1 MAYKLDYNVPEGS
14 NNSPFD
20 LGVKA
25 GAHPLNMLFHNE
37 VLFVLDCGTQFSY
50 VNDEDGTR
58 GDGKITAVAKDGSS
72 METVLSNVG
81 NAAFNDPFYGWIDNE
96 QIYFADRNTGIRRI
110 GVNERNLA
118 LSTSDAKY
126 DYFVQNNRLEYYGNP
141 WQYGAMN
148 ACFAKADGLWYWG
161 KTYGGGGI
169 FRFAE
174 SDISPVDIS
183 RGTNPPYALSLIHI

>member
-96 QIYFADRNTGIRRI
+96 QIYFAGIQ
-110 GVNERNLA
+110 V
-118 LSTSDAKY
+118 SDASVSTNVTWHSAPAMPNTIIS
-126 DYFVQNNRLEYYGNP
+126 FRTIGSNITVTRGNTVQ
-141 WQYGAMN
+141 
-148 ACFAKADGLWYWG
+148 
-161 KTYGGGGI
+161 
-169 FRFAE
+169 
-174 SDISPVDIS
+174 
-183 RGTNPPYALSLIHI
+183 

>member
-1 MAYKLDYNVPEGS
+1 
-14 NNSPFD
+14 
-20 LGVKA
+20 
-25 GAHPLNMLFHNE
+25 MLFHNE

-110 GVNERNLA
+110 GVNERNSA
-118 LSTSDAKY
+118 PAMPNTIISFRTIGSNITVTRGNT
-126 DYFVQNNRLEYYGNP
+126 VQ
-141 WQYGAMN
+141 
-148 ACFAKADGLWYWG
+148 
-161 KTYGGGGI
+161 
-169 FRFAE
+169 
-174 SDISPVDIS
+174 
-183 RGTNPPYALSLIHI
+183 

>member
-1 MAYKLDYNVPEGS
+1 MSEQVLKSGNVMAYKLDYNVPEGS

-110 GVNERNLA
+110 GVNERNLV

-126 DYFVQNNRLEYYGNP
+126 DYFVQNNRREYYGNP
-141 WQYGAMN
+141 WQ
-148 ACFAKADGLWYWG
+148 
-161 KTYGGGGI
+161 
-169 FRFAE
+169 
-174 SDISPVDIS
+174 
-183 RGTNPPYALSLIHI
+183 

>member
-58 GDGKITAVAKDGSS
+58 GDGHSAPAMPNTIISFRTIGSNITVTRGN
-72 METVLSNVG
+72 TV
-81 NAAFNDPFYGWIDNE
+81 
-96 QIYFADRNTGIRRI
+96 Q
-110 GVNERNLA
+110 
-118 LSTSDAKY
+118 
-126 DYFVQNNRLEYYGNP
+126 
-141 WQYGAMN
+141 
-148 ACFAKADGLWYWG
+148 
-161 KTYGGGGI
+161 
-169 FRFAE
+169 
-174 SDISPVDIS
+174 
-183 RGTNPPYALSLIHI
+183 